1 MSDSHEPKGIFG
13 SPAIILMVV
22 GALVIA
28 ASVAIGGIWVETSAS
43 HDTDEA
49 VHRVSL
55 FYLGELA
62 GRREQVIASNLD
74 NCIEE
79 INAAISLMNAETLQD
94 QEHLASYQAQV
105 KKYYNLD
112 KFAFVDEAGTIYT
125 SRGTQTNLDEYDF
138 DPFTLTEPSVS
149 LYDNTEDGKKKVVIA
164 APADIALG
172 DSKLVCCFME
182 IDMDKM
188 LKGVSMESDKDGIT
202 YCNLY
207 TTDGQP
213 LADTVIGGETSSTN
227 ILEALESATFAD
239 GGSLEQVKTDFAEG
253 TAREVTFDYNGSREM
268 LSYVPVEKTSWML
281 TYLMSESIISEEVG
295 QISDNIVRRTFI
307 QSAVTAS
314 VILLLSILIIL
325 QNRRSAR
332 MVLETETKAAEDRA
346 RNEEL
351 EKTVEL
357 QQQLLEQEKDR
368 QEAIELITALS
379 SDYWSVYYIELDKNE
394 GVCYQARTDIADSLK
409 RGQHFGYLESC
420 RRYAETYVTEPYRE
434 EFLAFI
440 DPTFVRDSLS
450 DKRIISYRYM
460 VNHDGQETYE
470 MLRFAGVRHPE
481 DRSDNKV
488 HSVGAC
494 FVDVDDET
502 RDAMAK
508 SQALSDALDAAEK
521 ANIAKTSFLSSMSH
535 EIRTPMNAI
544 IGLDNIALNDET
556 ISPQTRE
563 YLEKIGM
570 SAAHLLALIN
580 DILDMSRI
588 ESGRMILKNEEFSLR
603 RLLEV
608 INTMFASQCQDKGL
622 EYSCHILG
630 DIDEYYIGDNMKLR
644 QVLINILGNSVK
656 FTPTGGSV
664 NMTVEKVG
672 SYEDHTTVRFT
683 ISDTGI
689 GMSKEFL
696 PHIFDTFSQEDSS
709 NTNRYG
715 SSGLGMAITKS
726 IVEMMNGEITV
737 ESEKGQGTT
746 FYVLV
751 TLQNSQHEGEIADIE
766 VDIHSLSVLIV
777 DDDEVALEHAR
788 LVLESAGIAADVT
801 DSAQKAVE
809 MVKVRTARSAPYNL
823 ILLDWQMPVMDGV
836 ECARQIRSITGDMSA
851 IIMLTAYRWDD
862 VQEEA
867 VLAGIDSFIAKPL
880 FVGNVLDEY
889 RSAAAKKGL
898 ASMQKKDKAD
908 LEGRRMLLAED
919 VEINAEIM
927 VMLLEMR
934 EVECEIAANGRIA
947 LEMFEQSEPGYYDA
961 ILMDVRMP
969 EMDGLEATR
978 RIRSL
983 PREDARSIPIIAL
996 TANAFDEDVQ
1006 RSLQAGLNAH
1016 LSKPVD
1022 PDVLFETLENLL

>member
-1 MSDSHEPKGIFG
+1 MKSD
-13 SPAIILMVV
+13 
-22 GALVIA
+22 
-28 ASVAIGGIWVETSAS
+28 
-43 HDTDEA
+43 
-49 VHRVSL
+49 
-55 FYLGELA
+55 
-62 GRREQVIASNLD
+62 
-74 NCIEE
+74 
-79 INAAISLMNAETLQD
+79 
-94 QEHLASYQAQV
+94 
-105 KKYYNLD
+105 
-112 KFAFVDEAGTIYT
+112 
-125 SRGTQTNLDEYDF
+125 
-138 DPFTLTEPSVS
+138 
-149 LYDNTEDGKKKVVIA
+149 
-164 APADIALG
+164 
-172 DSKLVCCFME
+172 
-182 IDMDKM
+182 
-188 LKGVSMESDKDGIT
+188 
-202 YCNLY
+202 
-207 TTDGQP
+207 
-213 LADTVIGGETSSTN
+213 
-227 ILEALESATFAD
+227 FAD
-239 GGSLEQVKTDFAEG
+239 GV
-253 TAREVTFDYNGSREM
+253 AREVTFDYNGSREM

-281 TYLMSESIISEEVG
+281 TYLMSESIISGEVS
-295 QISDNIVRRTFI
+295 QISDNIVHRTFI

-314 VILLLSILIIL
+314 VILLLSVLIIL
-325 QNRRSAR
+325 QSRRSAH

-357 QQQLLEQEKDR
+357 QQQLLEQERDR

-394 GVCYQARTDIADSLK
+394 GVCYQARTDINDSLK
-409 RGQHFGYLESC
+409 RGDHFDYYESC
-420 RRYAETYVTEPYRE
+420 KRYAETYVTEPYRE
-434 EFLAFI
+434 EFMAFI
-440 DPTFVRDSLS
+440 DPTFVRESLS

-481 DRSDNKV
+481 DRIDNKV

-521 ANIAKTSFLSSMSH
+521 ANMAKTSFLSSMSH

-556 ISPQTRE
+556 ISDQTRE

-570 SAAHLLALIN
+570 SASHLLALIN

-630 DIDEYYIGDNMKLR
+630 DINEYYIGDNMKLR

-656 FTPTGGSV
+656 FTPAGGSV
-664 NMTVEKVG
+664 NMKVEEVG
-672 SYEDHTTVRFT
+672 SYEDHTTIRFT

-737 ESEKGQGTT
+737 ESEKGKGTT
-746 FYVLV
+746 FFVLV

-766 VDIHSLSVLIV
+766 VDIHNLSVLIV

-809 MVKVRTARSAPYNL
+809 MVKVRTARSTPYNL

-867 VLAGIDSFIAKPL
+867 IEAGIDSFIAKPL

-889 RSAAAKKGL
+889 RSAAAKKGI
-898 ASMQKKDKAD
+898 ASLQEKGKAN
-908 LEGRRMLLAED
+908 LEGMRMLLAED

-934 EVECEIAANGRIA
+934 EIECEIAENGRIA

-1022 PDVLFETLENLL
+1022 PGVLFETLENLL